1 MRPRFRSEQPGPSVG
16 SKAAGPLFI
25 GGVPRSGTHA
35 LAGLLARHSRY
46 AMVPR
51 ELGFHTGMGAAGL
64 PDLFDERISVQEFT
78 EVMAGYWW
86 KRIAPWDTTVTR
98 GLYKTIPRERFE
110 QCLER
115 FERTTRRH
123 RSTRR
128 RDSSMAC
135 STHSRRRRQRNL
147 DRDGSVQHL
156 RRAVAV
162 PALPRDEVHSRHARW
177 KRRGSVDRKHAL
189 GSGGAL
195 TGVWRWQR
203 ILRTGHQRL
212 RVLPADRVLTIR
224 LEDLALRTR
233 EATYSRILDFLELGD
248 EPEMHT
254 FFREGISPRS
264 AHIARWRELSLGR
277 RTAITSAYT
286 SALARLAL
294 AGVGP
299 LPTLR
304 VPRVRLPPVE
314 TPRLTQAKPIDPWVD
329 GAARDAWPLPSGATR
344 VQGTSS
350 SRTPAFRKRAEG
362 KSP

>member
-115 FERTTRRH
+115 FERTYPSAPVDAAQGFIH
-123 RSTRR
+123 GL
-128 RDSSMAC
+128 
-135 STHSRRRRQRNL
+135 L
-147 DRDGSVQHL
+147 DPIADDAGKETWIEMDPYNIFAAPLLYRLFPEMKFIHVMRDGRDVALSTASMPWG
-156 RRAVAV
+156 RA
-162 PALPRDEVHSRHARW
+162 
-177 KRRGSVDRKHAL
+177 
-189 GSGGAL
+189 GAL

-212 RVLPADRVLTIR
+212 RLLPADRVLTIR

-233 EATYSRILDFLELGD
+233 EATYARILDFLELGD

-329 GAARDAWPLPSGATR
+329 GAARDA
-344 VQGTSS
+344 
-350 SRTPAFRKRAEG
+350 
-362 KSP
+362 